1 MLVFGCRNAAKD
13 FYYQDQWEQ
22 LTAAGVLA
30 QKTGLACAFSRDKA
44 SKVYVQHKLREH
56 SQAVWGMMQ
65 RGAHIYVSGSANKM
79 PQQVGSALEDVIME
93 HAGVSRESAQQT
105 LKRMDASGQYVVEA
119 WS

>member
-1 MLVFGCRNAAKD
+1 MLFFGCRNAAKD

-30 QKTGLACAFSRDKA
+30 QKAGLVCAFSRDKA
-44 SKVYVQHKLREH
+44 TKVYVQQKLREH
-56 SQAVWGMMQ
+56 SQAVWDMMQ

-79 PQQVGSALEDVIME
+79 PQQVGSALEDVVME
-93 HAGVSRESAQQT
+93 HAGVSREVAQQT
-105 LKRMDASGQYVVEA
+105 LKRMDASGQFVVEA